1 MKDYEN
7 FSGKSQKD
15 LEQYIMRNSSN
26 VKPHRVLR
34 DVRKL
39 AGYSPSKYMD
49 LLVYAA
55 HIVRGE
61 TD

>member
-1 MKDYEN
+1 
-7 FSGKSQKD
+7 
-15 LEQYIMRNSSN
+15 MRNSSN

-39 AGYSPSKYMD
+39 AGYNPSKYME

-55 HIVRGE
+55 HIVPDE
-61 TD
+61 QSE